1 MPLTLNFY
9 PKYPKFQMPYQLI
22 HFSLKK
28 THLIYHWQILQL
40 TDVSGLHNNGL
51 YQCIVIDEKSHKVKS
66 DAAKL
71 EVLEEEDMLP
81 PILPLALPLISSP
94 PKSDHSFST
103 LLQPSSSRLPYFI
116 FTSPDRQLSPGS
128 STLLKCIAGGSPL
141 PHLTWRLNG
150 RVVKVKISHDLC
162 CSPEI

>member
-1 MPLTLNFY
+1 MPLTLRFY
-9 PKYPKFQMPYQLI
+9 QNIQLI
-22 HFSLKK
+22 HFSLKSP
-28 THLIYHWQILQL
+28 HLIYHWQILQL
-40 TDVSGLHNNGL
+40 TDVSGLHNNGF

-94 PKSDHSFST
+94 KSDHSFST
-103 LLQPSSSRLPYFI
+103 LLQQQSSRLPYFI

-150 RVVKVKISHDLC
+150 RVVKVKISLDLC
-162 CSPEI
+162 CSP